1 MSFEKLKSFEGLD
14 RHRRLKE
21 EWIYAEALLYA
32 LKQQQ
37 DLSADSLLF
46 INAQIKDFNAS
57 SHTIRTAI
65 SDLSSLQNAILRQ
78 VRVSDNIRLKNYY
91 KSHWMILGILAI
103 GTPLGLLFHA
113 FTEINI
119 LVGLILGLGCGFLI
133 GYNKDRKQGMLHGFL
148 DIDASIQTIR
158 QRGF

>member
-32 LKQQQ
+32 LKQHQN
-37 DLSADSLLF
+37 LSSDSLLF
-46 INAQIKDFNAS
+46 INAQIKSFNAS

-91 KSHWMILGILAI
+91 KSHWMILGILVI
-103 GTPLGLLFHA
+103 GIPLGLMFHA
-113 FTEINI
+113 YTEINI
-119 LVGLILGLGCGFLI
+119 LFGLIVGLGFGYLI
-133 GYNKDRKQGMLHGFL
+133 GYSKDRKQGMLHGFL
-148 DIDASIQTIR
+148 DIDSTIQTIR
-158 QRGF
+158 QREF

>member
-21 EWIYAEALLYA
+21 EWIYDEALLYA

-37 DLSADSLLF
+37 NLSADSLLF

-65 SDLSSLQNAILRQ
+65 SDLSTLQNAILRQ

-103 GTPLGLLFHA
+103 GIPLGLMFHTY
-113 FTEINI
+113 TEINI
-119 LVGLILGLGCGFLI
+119 LLGLILGLGCGYLI
-133 GYNKDRKQGMLHGFL
+133 GYSKDRKQGMLHGFL
-148 DIDASIQTIR
+148 DIDSTIQTIR
-158 QRGF
+158 QRWF